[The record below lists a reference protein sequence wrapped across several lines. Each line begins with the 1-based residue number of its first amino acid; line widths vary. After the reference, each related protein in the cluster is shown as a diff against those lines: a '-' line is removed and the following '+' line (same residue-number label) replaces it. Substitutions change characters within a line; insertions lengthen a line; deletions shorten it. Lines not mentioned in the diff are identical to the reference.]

1 MNVRRV
7 VLPAVLVVA
16 VVVYVLSIDAMVGP
30 VEPEAI
36 SVDPSVVVEPL
47 SGTVLCTVGVGG
59 LGAPSIAA
67 PDLEPPAADAQDE
80 GEEAPDEPDEA
91 DEAADGEEDAADG
104 EEAPDAPDEAGD
116 GEEDAADG
124 EDGEED
130 AEDGEEDADDG
141 DTGEQ
146 EVPVATIIAA
156 LPGRPGGG
164 TPALLERTDLLEED
178 FTTTSLPSVFPGG
191 DVRFD
196 ALGADGP
203 AATSVRWRN
212 AAVAVTR
219 EWRVE
224 DVPALPSGTV
234 AGGCADSGA
243 GTHLVP
249 GLSTTGGDEARLRLA
264 NPHRS
269 PASVAVRFATPGDP
283 EAPLVLQNLSVPPG
297 AVREVV
303 VNDVLPERDDLAAV
317 VEVTSGRIAVEGMQ
331 LSRAAIGG
339 VDGMSLLAATSSPA
353 EDWTVTWLADD
364 DTTSGWLWVLNTGD
378 RTAAVQLSL
387 HTADGGEVPFGLSE
401 VSVPAGELRRVDMTG
416 TFPDEVDEV
425 AVTARSNG
433 VPIVVSGAVQ
443 RVDEDSERT
452 GVTVQLGARSD
463 PRWVVSGVGAQGR
476 DEQLRIV
483 NPEGEPAVL
492 EVAFLDGVRVRTP
505 DELREVE
512 VPPGSTTTIDLAS
525 YVSVSAPWTAFVTA
539 REGAVVVGLLGVDTG
554 DGPLHLVS
562 ASGVA
567 SSSWLTTGSGLL
579 PVQRPGL
586 VTQLGTSGPRA
597 PDGVPGGLIGSEPED
612 GTGEDPDADP
622 PEPAPTAPTAP

>member
-1 MNVRRV
+1 MNTRRA

-16 VVVYVLSIDAMVGP
+16 VLVYVLSIDAIAGP
-30 VEPEAI
+30 VDPETV
-36 SVDPSVVVEPL
+36 SLDPSVVVEPR

-59 LGAPSIAA
+59 LGEPSIAA
-67 PDLEPPAADAQDE
+67 PDLAPPAADEQDEDDDAVDEPADGDE
-80 GEEAPDEPDEA
+80 GEGDANGDA
-91 DEAADGEEDAADG
+91 GEEDAG
-104 EEAPDAPDEAGD
+104 E
-116 GEEDAADG
+116 GEEDAG
-124 EDGEED
+124 EGEEG
-130 AEDGEEDADDG
+130 AGEGEEGA
-141 DTGEQ
+141 GEQ

-156 LPGRPGGG
+156 EPGGPG
-164 TPALLERTDLLEED
+164 SNTPARLERTDLVEED
-178 FTTTSLPSVFPGG
+178 VTTTSLPSVFPGG
-191 DVRFD
+191 DVRFT
-196 ALGADGP
+196 ALEADEPGA
-203 AATSVRWRN
+203 TTVRWRN

-224 DVPALPSGTV
+224 DVPVLPSGTI

-297 AVREVV
+297 AVREVL

-339 VDGMSLLAATSSPA
+339 IDGMSLLAATSTPA
-353 EDWTVTWLADD
+353 EDWTITWLADD
-364 DTTSGWLWVLNTGD
+364 ETTSSWLWVLNTGD
-378 RTAAVQLSL
+378 RTAAVELSL
-387 HTADGGEVPFGLSE
+387 HTAEGGEVPFGLSE

-425 AVTARSNG
+425 AATARSNG
-433 VPIVVSGAVQ
+433 VPIVVSGGVT
-443 RVDEDSERT
+443 RGGEDSDRT
-452 GVTVQLGARSD
+452 GIAVQLGARSD
-463 PRWVVSGVGAQGR
+463 PRWVVSGVGVEGR

-492 EVAFLDGVRVRTP
+492 DVAFLDGVRVRTP
-505 DELREVE
+505 DELRELE
-512 VPPGSTTTIDLAS
+512 LPPGSTTTIDLAS
-525 YVSVSAPWTAFVTA
+525 YVSISAPWTAFVTA
-539 REGAVVVGLLGVDTG
+539 REGGVVVGRLGVDAG
-554 DGPLHLVS
+554 DGPLHLV
-562 ASGVA
+562 AAPGVA

-597 PDGVPGGLIGSEPED
+597 PSGVPAGLIGSEPED
-612 GTGEDPDADP
+612 ATDDDPGTGPA
-622 PEPAPTAPTAP
+622 EPAPSEP